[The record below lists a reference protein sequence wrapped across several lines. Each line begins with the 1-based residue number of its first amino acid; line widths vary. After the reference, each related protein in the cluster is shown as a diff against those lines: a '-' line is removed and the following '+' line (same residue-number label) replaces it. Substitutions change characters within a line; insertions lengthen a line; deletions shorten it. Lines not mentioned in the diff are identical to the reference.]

1 MEGIHLLLQ
10 DTTMNRKDW
19 KFSFYPEYINIECLS
34 DSKEFK
40 IDRND
45 ASEKMEIIDIFPF
58 PKQLIIRLEKRVT
71 FYLNKMD
78 HKKVKKWFGS
88 KPILNDML
96 FALKRRF
103 KWVILL
109 GIFIFLSSLLMPAD
123 TELALEALPID
134 IFGMFL
140 GSSLIILGIISKIWK
155 RYILFLL
162 DSLWLFLVSAD
173 LIYDVSKGES
183 IYWLILLIIL
193 IPFALKGFSE
203 YKLYKQI

>member
-10 DTTMNRKDW
+10 DRTMKQKEW
-19 KFSFYPEYINIECLS
+19 KISFYPEYINIESLS

-58 PKQLIIRLEKRVT
+58 PKQLIIRLEKKVP
-71 FYLNKMD
+71 FYLNKVN
-78 HKKVKKWFGS
+78 HKKIKEWFGK
-88 KPILNDML
+88 KPILNDMF

-109 GIFIFLSSLLMPAD
+109 GIFIFLSSLPIPAD

-134 IFGMFL
+134 IFGIFL
-140 GSSLIILGIISKIWK
+140 GLTLVILGIISKIWK
-155 RYILFLL
+155 VYLLFLL
-162 DSLWLFLVSAD
+162 DSLWLFLVSMK
-173 LIYDVSKGES
+173 LLYDVSNGYS

-203 YKLYKQI
+203 YKFYKQI